1 MGKPASFS
9 CVRMRSRDVIALY
22 DRVHIGMHV
31 TITQKLVSDFLAP
44 ENTWGASVERDS
56 VELREADRV

>member
-1 MGKPASFS
+1 
-9 CVRMRSRDVIALY
+9 MRSRDVIALY

-31 TITQKLVSDFLAP
+31 TVTQKPFSDFLAP
-44 ENTWGASVERDS
+44 ENVWASAVARDS